1 MFIEEF
7 EGEDD
12 VKLDMLRMLLVRLII
27 KLTRLAKKQFVNGNL
42 SPSSY
47 DVLRQYCLLV
57 ERFYRKEK
65 QVSYY
70 AAQLHKSP
78 KTLAHTFSK
87 LGQKAPLRVIRDRVM
102 LEVRRL
108 MLYTDKSVKEIG
120 YELGFEDPAH
130 FGKFVKQESGLTPGE
145 LKKSLLNG

>member
-1 MFIEEF
+1 MFVEEF
-7 EGEDD
+7 EGDDD

-27 KLTRLAKKQFVNGNL
+27 KLTRLAKKQFTPREMTGA
-42 SPSSY
+42 SY
-47 DVLRQYCLLV
+47 DLLRQYCLLV
-57 ERFYRKEK
+57 ERYYRKEK

-78 KTLAHTFSK
+78 KTLAHTFSRM
-87 LGQKAPLRVIRDRVM
+87 GQQAPLRVIRDRVM

-130 FGKFVKQESGLTPGE
+130 FGKFVKQESGLAPGE
-145 LKKSLLNG
+145 LKKLLLNL